1 MYTNTPRPGLAT
13 VLRCTGSKRS
23 WQEYNALRCDFFIVH
38 CNPSDV
44 NSFSAFIKVV
54 FPLLNIQ
61 QMKNLGNMKKHKNNN
76 QVLPSSPAKT
86 NKENSTIT
94 QPQENAHSGFN
105 ITEFEKLCFSKTD
118 SDVAKALDMLRDLLM
133 NMSQGSGLLYG
144 DIQGITMDTDN
155 ELPHDATLEHCYTRI
170 ANAIGALFLHP
181 QFNEISYPAF
191 KLFMMLHIWLSRI
204 FQASSYHNAD
214 HIIAAFNT
222 TSGEKKITFNGND
235 FRKVLLLYNP
245 ESGIKIDTILQF
257 WPSDPMGVTS
267 LMIALL
273 SSPFCGSKRAHE
285 KKQILLRELPKR
297 LMEIQDPQELPL
309 PILLCN
315 TYMNC
320 SYAEGLNKED
330 IKKTIHQLARQIL
343 ASHEVEDFTPGE
355 LQQSVPKPGNLP
367 TLVVMHEWMHCKSAM
382 YRCYAPAIKS
392 LKKHFNV
399 IGVGRLYQIDEVGMA
414 LFDRH
419 VALSADIPVQ
429 IQEIYTI
436 MRSVAPAVI
445 YMPSIGMEVHTVLAA
460 SLRFAPLQIM
470 SGGHPAS
477 THSQGIDYIAVQ
489 EDVELTTSLFSEQP
503 LYFPVSSFPMADHPD
518 LAEIKASQPERGAK
532 LPGEPVIVAV
542 SATSMK
548 LSMPFLAACRSIR
561 DQATQP
567 LHFRFFLAEARG
579 ISYHYIKRIIH
590 SFLGNGVSVFPVQ
603 DYKDYMRQLREC
615 DLSLS
620 PFPFGHT
627 NTIYD
632 CSHCGVVS
640 ICLDGPFFP
649 QTNEKALFKRL
660 GLPAELVTPSVEE
673 YISRTVSLIDDHE
686 KRSQLSQYIQ
696 TKVEESPFTQGEP
709 EKFGDIV
716 YQKYLETC
724 SQ

>member
-1 MYTNTPRPGLAT
+1 MEAQNNPTP
-13 VLRCTGSKRS
+13 
-23 WQEYNALRCDFFIVH
+23 
-38 CNPSDV
+38 
-44 NSFSAFIKVV
+44 V
-54 FPLLNIQ
+54 F
-61 QMKNLGNMKKHKNNN
+61 NLM
-76 QVLPSSPAKT
+76 
-86 NKENSTIT
+86 
-94 QPQENAHSGFN
+94 
-105 ITEFEKLCFSKTD
+105 EFERVCFSKKH
-118 SDVAKALDMLRDLLM
+118 SDVPKAIEILKNLLLGLS
-133 NMSQGSGLLYG
+133 NGNGLFHGNFQGVTI
-144 DIQGITMDTDN
+144 DINN
-155 ELPHDATLEHCYTRI
+155 ELPHDFTLEHCYTRI

-181 QFNEISYPAF
+181 QLHEISYPDF
-191 KLFMMLHIWLSRI
+191 KYLIIQHRWLALI
-204 FQASSYHNAD
+204 FQATSHQNAD
-214 HIIAAFNT
+214 HIIAGLNDTNEDNKTAF
-222 TSGEKKITFNGND
+222 KRQD
-235 FRKVLLLYNP
+235 FRKVLLLYSL
-245 ESGIKIDTILQF
+245 ESHITIDTILQA
-257 WPSDPMGVTS
+257 WEWDPIGVTS

-273 SSPFCGSKRAHE
+273 SPPFCGSKRAHE
-285 KKQILLRELPKR
+285 KKQILLRELPQR
-297 LMEIQDPQELPL
+297 LLQIQQPQELPL
-309 PILLCN
+309 PIFVA
-315 TYMNC
+315 TYMYC
-320 SYAEGLNKED
+320 SYADGLHKED
-330 IKKTIHQLARQIL
+330 IKKPIHQLARQIL
-343 ASHEVEDFTPGE
+343 ASWKIEDFIPAQ
-355 LQQSVPKPGNLP
+355 LQQSVPKPGTLP
-367 TLVVMHEWMHCKSAM
+367 TLVVMHEWMQCKSAM

-399 IGVGRLYQIDEVGMA
+399 IGVGPISQIDEVGMA

-419 VALSADIPVQ
+419 IGLSGDIWVQ
-429 IQEIYTI
+429 IPEIHTI
-436 MRSVAPAVI
+436 MRNLAPAVI
-445 YMPSIGMEVHTVLAA
+445 YMPSIGMGLHTVMA
-460 SLRFAPLQIM
+460 SSVRFAPLQIM

-477 THSQGIDYIAVQ
+477 THSQRIDLITVP

-503 LYFPVSSFPMADHPD
+503 LYCPVSSFPMVDHPD

-548 LSMPFLAACRSIR
+548 LSMSFLAACRSIR

-567 LHFRFFLAEARG
+567 LHFRFFLALAQG
-579 ISYHYIKRIIH
+579 ISYHYIKRTIQC
-590 SFLGNGVSVFPVQ
+590 FLGNSVTVFKHQ

-640 ICLDGPFFP
+640 ICLDGPFLP
-649 QTNEKALFKRL
+649 QTYEKALFKRL

-673 YISRTVSLIDDHE
+673 YIARAVSLIDDHE